1 MSFGVELENSV
12 KIWTYNRLRSSKDD
26 DFGANRKGIC
36 DFLLVINSNFGPILH
51 RFRYT
56 ANYWLQIA
64 YFACPVL
71 FGTPFPIFP
80 LEFHGAVK
88 RQETSH
94 GATLWW
100 RLRDPNFNLFDRST
114 VWQTGRQTSV
124 RWWVFGLAY
133 TRTQF
138 FVTRRSR
145 FIVFIVLVSV
155 PWTWLGSW
163 FSTLASYSHSN

>member
-1 MSFGVELENSV
+1 VQDCQQEDDSLRKLVNKKTSFGVELENSV

-51 RFRYT
+51 HFRDT
-56 ANYWLQIA
+56 ANYWLKIA
-64 YFACPVL
+64 YFAYPVL

-80 LEFHGAVK
+80 LEFHGEVK

-100 RLRDPNFNLFDRST
+100 RLRDPNFNRLWLIHPCDRRT
-114 VWQTGRQTSV
+114 DR
-124 RWWVFGLAY
+124 RRFG
-133 TRTQF
+133 
-138 FVTRRSR
+138 
-145 FIVFIVLVSV
+145 
-155 PWTWLGSW
+155 GGC
-163 FSTLASYSHSN
+163 LASHIHGPSSL